1 MQKNAFLQEKD
12 LKKSHGFAGGGS
24 QPFNH
29 FLAELATGQICS
41 QLTLLTVLGL
51 SQVLDFAAQN
61 LGVFWV
67 RGGPVVETLGA
78 LLCVRTWG

>member
-1 MQKNAFLQEKD
+1 VGKRFE
-12 LKKSHGFAGGGS
+12 KSHGFAGGGS
-24 QPFNH
+24 HRFNH

-41 QLTLLTVLGL
+41 RLTLLTVWGL

-67 RGGPVVETLGA
+67 RGGPVVETLGG
-78 LLCVRTWG
+78 LSVC